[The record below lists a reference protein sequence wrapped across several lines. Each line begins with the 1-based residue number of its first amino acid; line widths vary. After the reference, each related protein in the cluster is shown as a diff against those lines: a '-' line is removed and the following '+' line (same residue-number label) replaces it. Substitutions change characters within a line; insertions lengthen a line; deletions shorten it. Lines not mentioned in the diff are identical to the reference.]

1 MNILIVSGDVS
12 LCAHLQQ
19 QLTELGNKVSS
30 VNRGFEALDVLGG
43 GNFGM
48 MLTCRNLPDM
58 EGLDLVR
65 LARRGGVTPYLYIM
79 LMSPSAA
86 QHEVNAALS
95 AGADDHITQPVDN
108 VELSLRVRNAERIV
122 AIDTRDDAIIAMAK
136 LAESRDANTGR
147 HVERVRHYS
156 RELSQA
162 IWEMGAYPGQ
172 VDATFVEMI
181 FRTAA
186 LHDLGK
192 IAIPDAILLK
202 PGRLSAREYDVMKQ
216 HTIIGSETL
225 ASVLNQRSDC
235 RFLRMGHDI
244 ALNHH
249 ERFDGTG
256 YPHGKSGQDIP
267 LCARIVSV
275 ADVYDALTSV
285 RPYKPAF
292 SHDEAMRMIV
302 DGAGTQFDPAV
313 VEAMAAIER
322 QVRQIRQREADPEV
336 IPADAA

>member
-1 MNILIVSGDVS
+1 MNILLVSGDVS
-12 LCAHLQQ
+12 QCAHLQQ
-19 QLTELGNKVSS
+19 QLTELGHKVSS
-30 VNRGFEALDVLGG
+30 VGRGFEALDMLGG
-43 GNFGM
+43 GTFGM
-48 MLTCRNLPDM
+48 MLAARKLPDM
-58 EGLDLVR
+58 EGLDLVK
-65 LARRGGVTPYLYIM
+65 LARRNGVTPYLYIM
-79 LMSPSAA
+79 LIGQSVA

-95 AGADDHITQPVDN
+95 AGADDHIVQPVDI

-147 HVERVRHYS
+147 HVERVRQYS
-156 RELSQA
+156 RELAQA
-162 IWEMGAYPGQ
+162 LWEMGAYSGQ

-202 PGRLSAREYDVMKQ
+202 PGRLSPREYDVMKS
-216 HTIIGSETL
+216 HTTIGAETL

-256 YPHGKSGQDIP
+256 YPNNIRGTAIP
-267 LCARIVSV
+267 LPARIVSV
-275 ADVYDALTSV
+275 ADVYDALTSI

-292 SHDEAMRMIV
+292 SHDEAMQMIV
-302 DGAGTQFDPAV
+302 DGAGTQFDPNV
-313 VEAMAAIER
+313 VESFAAIER
-322 QVRQIRQREADPEV
+322 QVHQIRQREMDPM
-336 IPADAA
+336 IQPADAA

>member
-1 MNILIVSGDVS
+1 MNILLVSGDVN

-19 QLTELGNKVSS
+19 LLTELGHKVSS
-30 VNRGFEALDVLGG
+30 SGRGFAALEMLGG
-43 GNFGM
+43 GTFGM
-48 MLTCRNLPDM
+48 MIASRKLPDM

-65 LARRGGVTPYLYIM
+65 LARRNGVTPYLYIM
-79 LMSPSAA
+79 MISQVAA
-86 QHEVNAALS
+86 QHEVNAALA
-95 AGADDHITQPVDN
+95 AGADDHILQPVDS

-147 HVERVRHYS
+147 HVERVRLYS
-156 RELSQA
+156 RELAQA
-162 IWEMGAYPGQ
+162 IWEMGIFSGQ
-172 VDATFVEMI
+172 VDANFVEMI

-202 PGRLSAREYDVMKQ
+202 PGRLSPREYDVMKS
-216 HTIIGSETL
+216 HTTIGAETL

-249 ERFDGTG
+249 ERYDGAG
-256 YPHGKSGQDIP
+256 YPNGRGGEDIP
-267 LCARIVSV
+267 LPARIVSV

-285 RPYKPAF
+285 RPYKTAF
-292 SHDEAMRMIV
+292 RHDDALQMIV
-302 DGAGTQFDPAV
+302 NGAGTQFDPNV
-313 VEAMAAIER
+313 VEAFAAIER
-322 QVRQIRQREADPEV
+322 TIEQIRQRESDPE
-336 IPADAA
+336 IAPADAA